1 MFVTETTVRVHYA
14 LTDQMGFVYHGH
26 YAQFYEIARAEAIR
40 GLGITYLDIEAMGV
54 MMPVVSLQCKFL
66 RPARYDDVLLIKTTL
81 RELPAGSRVSFQH
94 EIFNQQDEL
103 INTGE
108 VILHFVNKENLK
120 SCEMPEALKILC
132 APFFPEQP

>member
-54 MMPVVSLQCKFL
+54 MMPVVSLQCKYL
-66 RPARYDDVLLIKTTL
+66 RPAKYDDLLLIKTSL
-81 RELPAGSRVSFQH
+81 RELPVGSRVTFQH

-108 VILHFVNKENLK
+108 VVLHFLNKKDLK
-120 SCEMPEALKILC
+120 SCEMPEPLKILIK
-132 APFFPEQP
+132 PFFP